1 MTDAVRSSKPRV
13 GFVGL
18 GMMGAPMAARIAE
31 AGYPL
36 SVFDRSV
43 EVMAHFGSR
52 PGCHPCAS
60 AADTA
65 REAEFLVTMLP
76 GSPAVAETLR
86 GGVFDALPEGACIV
100 DMSSSE
106 PLVTRTLADEAA
118 SRGLVLIDA
127 PVSGGV
133 KKARDG
139 SLAIMA
145 GGSPADVARCEPLLK
160 CMGASVFHTGAVG
173 SGHAMKALN
182 NFVSAAGLVA
192 AVEALHIGASF
203 GLDPRTIT
211 RVLNASTGRNNST
224 ENKFPQ
230 YILPRTFN
238 SGFSIGLMVKDLRI
252 ALEVAR
258 ASGMPAPLS
267 EACLDVWA
275 QAERALG
282 PQADHTAVVQFWEE
296 LAGSRIGAKPQ
307 LE

>member
-211 RVLNASTGRNNST
+211 RVLNASTGRNNTT
-224 ENKFPQ
+224 ENKVEQFMLSGT
-230 YILPRTFN
+230 YA
-238 SGFSIGLMVKDLRI
+238 SGFSLDLMVKDIGI
-252 ALEVAR
+252 AIGLAD
-258 ASGMPAPLS
+258 SLSIPADLGH
-267 EACLDVWA
+267 ACLDVWHRA
-275 QAERALG
+275 QSTGG
-282 PQADHTAVVQFWEE
+282 PGRDHTEMFRLLQPAAQT
-296 LAGSRIGAKPQ
+296 LSKP
-307 LE
+307 